1 MTDSPYAWD
10 RDLGYKPIWRVKPAD
25 RHAEVQRQLSDAAL
39 ATDVTDVETGEP
51 VVEVTWVASKFAADL
66 QVSRYAVH
74 GMSEPLDSNAKP
86 ALVVSEPGD
95 PDARLRTLSLHMLG
109 RIRPV
114 TK

>member
-1 MTDSPYAWD
+1 
-10 RDLGYKPIWRVKPAD
+10 
-25 RHAEVQRQLSDAAL
+25 
-39 ATDVTDVETGEP
+39 
-51 VVEVTWVASKFAADL
+51 
-66 QVSRYAVH
+66 
-74 GMSEPLDSNAKP
+74 MSEPLDSNAKP